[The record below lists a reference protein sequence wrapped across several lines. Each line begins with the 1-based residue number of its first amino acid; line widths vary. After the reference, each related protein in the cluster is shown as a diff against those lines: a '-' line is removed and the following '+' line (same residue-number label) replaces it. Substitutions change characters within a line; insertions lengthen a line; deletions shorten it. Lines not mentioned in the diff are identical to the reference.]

1 MLVLRARTS
10 TYRALESI
18 NAFKSKRKID
28 VKLLEGAILNLLKHH
43 DALRFRYEQ
52 LPNGTWRQR
61 NEGTDELSVLHV
73 VKRNQVNEKEWN
85 KIIQEEMNIHQA
97 SFNLITGPLMKVVY
111 FEDNLTEND
120 EYSG

>member
-1 MLVLRARTS
+1 MIGDVPLTPIQCWFFEQEHPHTKHWNQSMLLRVKER
-10 TYRALESI
+10 L
-18 NAFKSKRKID
+18 N

-73 VKRNQVNEKEWN
+73 VKRNQVNEKVE
-85 KIIQEEMNIHQA
+85 
-97 SFNLITGPLMKVVY
+97 
-111 FEDNLTEND
+111 
-120 EYSG
+120 